1 MARSKVKI
9 TPLGR
14 RAQNNRQ
21 RLEGSVR
28 IAGGEQ
34 VGRDH
39 DEENCPPNLDYNV
52 IEEIA
57 NGVEKMILSWSHLD
71 EDEQDHKKSTV
82 KNENLTPKNDDVSRD
97 DSRSRKMENPE
108 AVCEDS
114 KYSCDY
120 YSCKQIQELPEE
132 GAVKV
137 EIPGGITN
145 EISLSGICSGG
156 RMGNAINKIRNE
168 AEKHSGTMMTSD
180 TRPEKSLTKTATHC
194 CLEASTAP
202 LDTCSLSVCTNES
215 TGIKST
221 SAGITDVEDSSPQG
235 LHQKRAREPN
245 KLPCTDNSTS
255 GHSSNTQSSPRTP
268 PISERFAKRVQS
280 REDISEKKLQ
290 LSISKKTRWSEKD
303 TTAPIIG
310 ASCSEDEVCTKSP
323 RSDCSLSDLL
333 SNSNWNDPLVGSP
346 CRKSSPVLI
355 DRIQGEEFGPW
366 DNVAG
371 RPPVIVSRV
380 TARSDSNLEN
390 CAKEKTSFV
399 SFKLWKSKQSES
411 GHDGIEETDSNKEKL
426 HLSQT
431 IVSEFHQGSPEDH
444 SKCQD
449 SEAADYTLVTSPTS
463 DMLNI
468 GDRSWGE
475 MEKLQISLLEC
486 ATEYE
491 LKTIEMKLKLKNI
504 KNLKGEQLIIDPQP
518 TISEIPEADV
528 ASTRKPTVAASTV
541 EKVKRQI
548 YKLQHQKGCLSKEL
562 TDLKKKEKQ
571 FELQKKSLDA
581 ALHKLDRLEC
591 IFGNQRYDICSV
603 SKLISLK
610 GCRAMVKKEQEVE
623 EWQLRQ
629 RQAEAQLRGSV
640 MELRRFTNISELVG
654 LPVDATSLLS
664 LLPTLRGFVQLLAQ
678 KEKDGYHSN
687 DKSQREDTLHD
698 SIEVDEIVCNL
709 MHEIQGLQTELN
721 GMVTEDSKLK
731 RITPRLTNGAGKD
744 RGTHKKS
751 VRPSLRL
758 PRGRYPYGNL

>member
-355 DRIQGEEFGPW
+355 DRIQ
-366 DNVAG
+366 
-371 RPPVIVSRV
+371 
-380 TARSDSNLEN
+380 EN

>member
-355 DRIQGEEFGPW
+355 DRIQ
-366 DNVAG
+366 
-371 RPPVIVSRV
+371 
-380 TARSDSNLEN
+380 EN

-581 ALHKLDRLEC
+581 ALHKLDRLEW
-591 IFGNQRYDICSV
+591 
-603 SKLISLK
+603 
-610 GCRAMVKKEQEVE
+610 AMVKKEQEVE

>member
-82 KNENLTPKNDDVSRD
+82 KNENLTPKNDD
-97 DSRSRKMENPE
+97 
-108 AVCEDS
+108 
-114 KYSCDY
+114 
-120 YSCKQIQELPEE
+120 IQELPEE

-581 ALHKLDRLEC
+581 ALHKLDRLEW
-591 IFGNQRYDICSV
+591 
-603 SKLISLK
+603 
-610 GCRAMVKKEQEVE
+610 AMVKKEQEVE

>member
-491 LKTIEMKLKLKNI
+491 LK
-504 KNLKGEQLIIDPQP
+504 GEQLIIDPQP

>member
-491 LKTIEMKLKLKNI
+491 LK
-504 KNLKGEQLIIDPQP
+504 GEQLIIDPQP

-581 ALHKLDRLEC
+581 ALHKLDRLEW
-591 IFGNQRYDICSV
+591 
-603 SKLISLK
+603 
-610 GCRAMVKKEQEVE
+610 AMVKKEQEVE

>member
-1 MARSKVKI
+1 M
-9 TPLGR
+9 
-14 RAQNNRQ
+14 
-21 RLEGSVR
+21 
-28 IAGGEQ
+28 
-34 VGRDH
+34 
-39 DEENCPPNLDYNV
+39 
-52 IEEIA
+52 
-57 NGVEKMILSWSHLD
+57 MI
-71 EDEQDHKKSTV
+71 
-82 KNENLTPKNDDVSRD
+82 
-97 DSRSRKMENPE
+97 
-108 AVCEDS
+108 
-114 KYSCDY
+114 
-120 YSCKQIQELPEE
+120 
-132 GAVKV
+132 
-137 EIPGGITN
+137 
-145 EISLSGICSGG
+145 
-156 RMGNAINKIRNE
+156 
-168 AEKHSGTMMTSD
+168 GTMMTSD

-581 ALHKLDRLEC
+581 ALHKLDRLEW
-591 IFGNQRYDICSV
+591 
-603 SKLISLK
+603 
-610 GCRAMVKKEQEVE
+610 AMVKKEQEVE

>member
-463 DMLNI
+463 DMGNAATQLNI

-581 ALHKLDRLEC
+581 ALHKLDRLEW
-591 IFGNQRYDICSV
+591 
-603 SKLISLK
+603 
-610 GCRAMVKKEQEVE
+610 AMVKKEQEVE

>member
-581 ALHKLDRLEC
+581 ALHKLDRLEW
-591 IFGNQRYDICSV
+591 
-603 SKLISLK
+603 
-610 GCRAMVKKEQEVE
+610 AMVKKEQEVE